1 MIYYEGEIKWGRGAL
16 VTMVKALGLIPSP
29 TVTTKGGRGSV
40 SRSKFSWSFFKGRW
54 MSRLSQPIVHAHVGI
69 LLDRINTMYSAL
81 GRKTH
86 VSGRHT
92 GNTDST
98 NA

>member
-1 MIYYEGEIKWGRGAL
+1 
-16 VTMVKALGLIPSP
+16 
-29 TVTTKGGRGSV
+29 
-40 SRSKFSWSFFKGRW
+40 